1 MLILCEFQFI
11 IPKSVKCSKDM
22 SGVKASLLSLI
33 VFSVTAVDEQ
43 NAQTEEQFQRLK
55 ESPLYKADSS
65 ELLDVTE
72 STPRRGLQADSETSR
87 SAPTFSIF
95 TLEAAPKTPIHSP
108 RNLGKFYFRTAF
120 GNSDNPADY
129 LTTHTCMFDTFI
141 ANSDPFLYDDI
152 LIFWLIHFAAL

>member
-1 MLILCEFQFI
+1 MFILCEFQFI

-108 RNLGKFYFRTAF
+108 RNLGKFYFR
-120 GNSDNPADY
+120 
-129 LTTHTCMFDTFI
+129 
-141 ANSDPFLYDDI
+141 
-152 LIFWLIHFAAL
+152 FWQQ

>member
-1 MLILCEFQFI
+1 
-11 IPKSVKCSKDM
+11 M

-108 RNLGKFYFRTAF
+108 RNLGKSYFR
-120 GNSDNPADY
+120 
-129 LTTHTCMFDTFI
+129 
-141 ANSDPFLYDDI
+141 
-152 LIFWLIHFAAL
+152 FWQQ